1 MRKYSDVLLQY
12 ITQKFPIIII
22 ASVLCFSVM
31 LPGSA
36 IITDNQ
42 LAMGSVSLS
51 ELPPEA
57 GISETDEDLSLSGD
71 LYYFTYIVKKGDTIS
86 QIASNFNV
94 YPDAIITLNNLKST
108 RFISVGTVLK
118 IPSING
124 ITYTVTAGDTLD
136 KIAAAYNISAERIQ
150 EVNMASGT
158 IQGDLI
164 AAGKVIFLPDARLPS
179 WTLKE
184 INGDLFLWPI
194 RGYITSWYGWRRDPI
209 TNARSFHTGLDIGAP
224 LGTPVRAAMDGT
236 VIAVNFSTGMGN
248 YIIIKH
254 RSGYKTLYAHLKSA
268 VVSVGDYVTTSNV
281 IGYVG
286 NTGYSTGP
294 HLHFTVYKNGYT
306 INPMAVLK

>member
-1 MRKYSDVLLQY
+1 MRKYSDLLLQY
-12 ITQKFPIIII
+12 ITQRFPIIII
-22 ASVLCFSVM
+22 VSVLCFSVM

-36 IITDNQ
+36 SFLNKQ

-57 GISETDEDLSLSGD
+57 GINETDEDLSLSGD

-86 QIASNFNV
+86 HIASSFNV

-150 EVNMASGT
+150 EVNTASGT
-158 IQGDLI
+158 VQGDLI
-164 AAGKVIFLPDARLPS
+164 TSGKVIFLPDARLPS

-209 TNARSFHTGLDIGAP
+209 TNVRSFHTGLDIGAP
-224 LGTPVRAAMDGT
+224 LGTPVRAAMEGT
-236 VIAVNFSTGMGN
+236 VVAVNFSTGMGN
-248 YIIIKH
+248 YVLIKH
-254 RSGYKTLYAHLKSA
+254 RNGYQSLYAHLNSA
-268 VVSVGDYVTTSNV
+268 AVSVGDFVTTATV

-294 HLHFTVYKNGYT
+294 HLHFTIYKNGYT

>member
-1 MRKYSDVLLQY
+1 MRKYADALLNY
-12 ITQKFPIIII
+12 ITQKFPLIMVL
-22 ASVLCFSVM
+22 SVLCFSLM
-31 LPGSA
+31 LPGSLTPKYPQQA
-36 IITDNQ
+36 I
-42 LAMGSVSLS
+42 GSVSLS

-57 GISETDEDLSLSGD
+57 GINETDEELTATDE

-86 QIASNFNV
+86 EIASNYNV

-108 RFISVGTVLK
+108 RLIHVGSVLK

-124 ITYTVTAGDTLD
+124 IIYTVKNGDTVE
-136 KIAAAYNISAERIQ
+136 KIAAAYNISPERIQ
-150 EVNMASGT
+150 EVNTASG
-158 IQGDLI
+158 ISSELNSV
-164 AAGKVIFLPDARLPS
+164 GKVIFLPDARLPS
-179 WTLKE
+179 WALKE

-209 TNARSFHTGLDIGAP
+209 TSARSFHTGIDIGAP
-224 LGTPVRAAMDGT
+224 IGTPVHAAMEGT
-236 VIAVNFSTGMGN
+236 VVAVNFSTGMGN
-248 YIIIKH
+248 YVIIKH
-254 RSGYKTLYAHLKSA
+254 RSGYQTLYAHLSRTA
-268 VVSVGDYVTTSNV
+268 TYVGASVTTATV